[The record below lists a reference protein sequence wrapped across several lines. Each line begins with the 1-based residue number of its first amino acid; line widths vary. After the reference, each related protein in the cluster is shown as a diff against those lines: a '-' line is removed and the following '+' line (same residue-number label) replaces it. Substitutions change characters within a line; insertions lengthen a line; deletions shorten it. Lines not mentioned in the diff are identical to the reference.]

1 MAGAALGN
9 ATNGRPS
16 CNCWPPPA
24 PPAHPVVLPLT
35 GLLGCTAPLTSME
48 CAADPGVV
56 LKSPATSMGMSAEAA
71 IFSSPLSRVCT
82 CGGKEMAGS
91 SSQRQ
96 GSRRG
101 EAGEEGGELSRQQS
115 QRCPPCCSAP
125 AACPCHLHHSSSWHC
140 RLLPLSPLSPQPAC
154 LPRACHSLTSLS
166 SGLEWMW
173 VLATHTSWRRG
184 APAPAPAAPAPEA
197 AGGVPPAPP
206 AAASAK
212 GGSSASSTAISATLS
227 CRAGSRQQSVR
238 KGRLKILS
246 EAHVGN
252 SILKSGR
259 LHLMHRTETATMHS
273 TCSIKGR
280 TTTQHSPAQ
289 APATHPP
296 TPPPT
301 HPPSHPP

>member
-101 EAGEEGGELSRQQS
+101 EAGEEGGVLGGAEKVVVPLLRRDVDRREQRQAIDERRDGLELGPRDAPERVGEGKEDALHASSVCAAALGNVRF
-115 QRCPPCCSAP
+115 RAP
-125 AACPCHLHHSSSWHC
+125 AVALRPD
-140 RLLPLSPLSPQPAC
+140 P
-154 LPRACHSLTSLS
+154 
-166 SGLEWMW
+166 
-173 VLATHTSWRRG
+173 
-184 APAPAPAAPAPEA
+184 
-197 AGGVPPAPP
+197 
-206 AAASAK
+206 
-212 GGSSASSTAISATLS
+212 
-227 CRAGSRQQSVR
+227 SVR
-238 KGRLKILS
+238 LR
-246 EAHVGN
+246 H
-252 SILKSGR
+252 
-259 LHLMHRTETATMHS
+259 
-273 TCSIKGR
+273 
-280 TTTQHSPAQ
+280 
-289 APATHPP
+289 
-296 TPPPT
+296 
-301 HPPSHPP
+301 